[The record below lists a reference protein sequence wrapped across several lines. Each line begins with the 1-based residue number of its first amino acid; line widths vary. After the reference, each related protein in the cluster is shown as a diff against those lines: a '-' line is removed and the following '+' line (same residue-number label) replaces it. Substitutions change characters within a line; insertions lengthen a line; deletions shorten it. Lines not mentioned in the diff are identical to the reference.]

1 MVISLTQARGLYT
14 SKLAAVYQERPPMGS
29 FLRSLFKTTTVPT
42 KYVKIEVERMGEP
55 VAIDVVR
62 GTEGNRNTFSLSSE
76 KTFYPPYYREF
87 FDATE
92 LDIYD
97 RVLGSQNDFNG
108 DLFVALLNEVGDR
121 MGTLVNKIERS
132 KELMCSQVLETG
144 IVTLKNGD
152 DINYKRKTAS
162 IVDAGAGNYFA
173 DAATNPFAMFEA
185 GAKFLRE
192 VGMSGD
198 GVFNAILGS
207 EALTDLLANVK
218 FLARQNTFNMALD
231 AVQGPVR
238 DNNTGATFHG
248 TITAGSYKVQLWAY
262 TNVYKH
268 PTTGTITP
276 YVNPKLVTM
285 LPLVPKFIMA
295 HAAVPQL
302 IGQPGQMPKQGEYVF
317 QDFIDERL
325 ATHEH
330 HVLSAPLPI
339 PVAVDQIY
347 TFRGKAA

>member
-1 MVISLTQARGLYT
+1 MNITQARGLYT
-14 SKLAAVYQERPPMGS
+14 SKLVAVYQERPPMSS
-29 FLRSLFKTTTVPT
+29 FLRSLFKTVTAPT
-42 KYVKIEVERMGEP
+42 KYVSIEVERMGEP

-62 GTEGNRNTFSLSSE
+62 GTEGNRNTFSLSTDKS
-76 KTFYPPYYREF
+76 FFPPYFREF

-92 LDIYD
+92 LEIYD
-97 RVLGSQNDFNG
+97 RVLGSQGTDNS
-108 DLFVALLNEVGDR
+108 DLFVALLNSVADR
-121 MGTLVNKIERS
+121 MGSLVNKIERS
-132 KELMCSQVLETG
+132 KELMCAQVLETG
-144 IVTLKNGD
+144 IVTLVNGD

-173 DAATNPFAMFEA
+173 NNVDPFAQFEA
-185 GAKFLRE
+185 GCKFLRE

-198 GVFNAILGS
+198 GTFNAIVGGD
-207 EALTDLLANVK
+207 ALTDLLANTK

-262 TNVYKH
+262 TGVYKH
-268 PTTGTITP
+268 PTTGVITP
-276 YVNPKLVTM
+276 YVNPKLVTL
-285 LPLVPKFIMA
+285 LPLAPKFIMA

-302 IGQPGQMPKQGEYVF
+302 VGEPGQMPKQGEYVF
-317 QDFIDERL
+317 QDFIDGRL

>member
-1 MVISLTQARGLYT
+1 MAISLTQARGLYT
-14 SKLAAVYQERPPMGS
+14 SKLVAVYQERPPMSS
-29 FLRSLFKTTTVPT
+29 FLRSLFKTTTTPT

-62 GTEGNRNTFSLSSE
+62 GTEGNRNTFSLSTE
-76 KTFYPPYYREF
+76 KNFYPPYYREF

-97 RVLGSQNDFNG
+97 RVLGSQGSDNTA
-108 DLFVALLNEVGDR
+108 LFAELLNQVGDR
-121 MGTLVNKIERS
+121 MGTLVNKIERA
-132 KELMCSQVLETG
+132 KEIMCAQVLETG

-152 DINYKRKTAS
+152 DINYKRKSAS
-162 IVDAGAGNYFA
+162 IVDAGSGNYFA
-173 DAATNPFAMFEA
+173 NNVDPFAQFEA
-185 GAKFLRE
+185 GCKFLRE

-198 GVFNAILGS
+198 GVFNAIIGS
-207 EALTDLLANVK
+207 EALADLLANTK
-218 FLARQNTFNMALD
+218 FTARQNLFNMALD

-248 TITAGSYKVQLWAY
+248 IITAGSYKVQLWAY
-262 TNVYKH
+262 THVYKH
-268 PTTGTITP
+268 PTTSTITP
-276 YVNPKLVTM
+276 YVNPKLVTL
-285 LPLVPKFIMA
+285 LPLSPKFIMA

-302 IGQPGQMPKQGEYVF
+302 VGQPGQMPAQGEYVF
-317 QDFIDERL
+317 QDFTDERL